1 MNTLWT
7 LLAAAAFA
15 AGPAKTE
22 SVPSSRGVSFQTG
35 DGLRIEADY
44 LPARGGKPVLV
55 LLHGVGASRR
65 EWDPFVGELAK
76 KGFGALQVDARGH
89 GGSGGPRSEAFRSE
103 ADWRALG
110 ADLDAALLWLKGR
123 GVPEARVAFM
133 GASIG
138 ANHALLAAARH
149 PGTPFAV
156 LLSPGLDYRGVRVEE
171 AYRRFERPLFVA
183 AAPEDAYAMG
193 SCRTLAAGD
202 GGKPRAAR
210 FVAGGS
216 GHGAGLLSGEVNRP
230 LVEELL
236 RWLSERAASS
246 RPPARRSSSVP

>member
-1 MNTLWT
+1 MNTFLA

-15 AGPAKTE
+15 AAPAKTAA
-22 SVPSSRGVSFQTG
+22 VRARHAVSFETG
-35 DGLRIEADY
+35 DGLRLEADY

-65 EWDPFVGELAK
+65 EWDPFVDRLAK
-76 KGFGALQVDARGH
+76 NGFGALQVDARGH
-89 GGSGGPRSEAFRSE
+89 GGSGGPRSESFRSE

-110 ADLDAALLWLKGR
+110 ADLDAALLWLKAQ
-123 GVPEARVAFM
+123 GVPEEKTAFM

-149 PGTPFAV
+149 PKTPFAV

-171 AYRRFERPLFVA
+171 AYRAFERPLFVA
-183 AAPEDAYAMG
+183 AAPNDPYSMG
-193 SCRTLAAGD
+193 SCRALAAGD

-230 LVEELL
+230 FVEELL

-246 RPPARRSSSVP
+246 PPPARRTSSAP